1 MTNQNSQ
8 LLRQKR
14 SIDAQRSINAM
25 AETLAASDVDAILA
39 LGKDDK
45 RQLILYLHRCFG
57 SGSKRTIVTEKES
70 LESLLEA
77 NNFHYRKAPLST
89 TPGFEQVPVI
99 GKNRSGDLVVITQAR
114 GNRLV
119 FDLTSDQLT
128 RLEAYPQE
136 LLPMGYEIYEV
147 FPQDLDS
154 LWKLSLFLLPTIQGD
169 LLVALAFSVLLVLL
183 SLASPLLTSQVI
195 GDVVP
200 SGNVQWMVSAFV
212 VSLLLTGFNTVLS
225 WIQSFYLLRLNRKVS
240 LKIQLSVFDRILK
253 VPVSFIKSYSVGDLS
268 SRAGAI
274 NNLANLLSNTTLSS
288 AINSVAILGY
298 IAMMFFY
305 DSIMALVAL
314 VFTLF
319 SAVIQVLLA
328 RRQLHFERQSQTV
341 DAELLNFSLETL
353 GALPQ
358 IRANACEPFIL
369 DRWFASVMKT
379 TGLQFRQA
387 QINAFSSAASTLL
400 GSVGTTLMYA
410 VLIVRML
417 MADDLSTV
425 ALTTSTFIVFFSA
438 YNGFSSRFMQLV
450 NLFNSILGSSLI
462 QVERAMPILKEK
474 AEPGYAIGKIE
485 HNLSGQISL
494 RNLSFAYPDTNDDIF
509 SDFNCDIKPGAFNAL
524 FGPSGCGKSTIFK
537 LILGFYRPRSGSVF
551 VDSLELDELS
561 VAYYRRQLGVIL
573 QKPVLPPG
581 SIRDAVSSG
590 LDISPDEIWKAL
602 EFANVAAEVDALPMK
617 LETMLAEG
625 ALNISGGQR
634 QRISIARAI
643 LHKPRILMEDEAT
656 SALDNDSQR
665 IIGDNLRNAGIT
677 RIVIAHRLSAIK
689 QCDHMIVINQRRV
702 ETQGSFEHCKEH
714 SAYLRSVLGKIQA

>member
-1 MTNQNSQ
+1 MTSQKSQ
-8 LLRQKR
+8 LLREQQ
-14 SIDAQRSINAM
+14 SIEAQRSISAM
-25 AETLAASDVDAILA
+25 AENLTVSD
-39 LGKDDK
+39 KDTFLSMGNGDK
-45 RQLILYLHRCFG
+45 HQLIAYLNKYFG
-57 SGSKRTIVTEKES
+57 SGNKRNIVTEKDS

-77 NNFHYRKAPLST
+77 NSFHYRKAPLST
-89 TPGFEQVPVI
+89 TPGFEQVPLI
-99 GKNRSGDLVVITQAR
+99 GKNRSGELVVITQAPGR
-114 GNRLV
+114 RQV
-119 FDLTSDQLT
+119 FDLTSNQVT
-128 RLEAYPQE
+128 HLEAYAPE

-154 LWKLSLFLLPTIQGD
+154 LWKLSLFLLPTIKGD
-169 LLVALAFSVLLVLL
+169 LLVALAFSLVLVLL

-225 WIQSFYLLRLNRKVS
+225 WIQSFYLVRLNRKVS
-240 LKIQLSVFDRILK
+240 LRIQLSVFDRILK
-253 VPVSFIKSYSVGDLS
+253 VPVSFIKSYSVGDLA

-274 NNLANLLSNTTLSS
+274 NNLANLLSSTTLSS
-288 AINSVAILGY
+288 VINSIAIVGY

-305 DSIMALVAL
+305 DFVMALVAL
-314 VFTLF
+314 VFTLI
-319 SAVIQVLLA
+319 SAMIQVLLA
-328 RRQLHFERQSQTV
+328 RRQLHYERQSQSV
-341 DAELLNFSLETL
+341 DAELVNFSLETL

-358 IRANACEPFIL
+358 IRANGCEPFIL
-369 DRWFASVMKT
+369 ERWFANVMKT

-387 QINAFSSAASTLL
+387 QTYSVSSAASTVL

-417 MADDLSTV
+417 GANDISAV
-425 ALTTSTFIVFFSA
+425 AITTSTFIVFFSA
-438 YNGFSSRFMQLV
+438 YNGFSSRLMQLV
-450 NLFNSILGSSLI
+450 NLFNTILGSALI

-474 AEPGYAIGKIE
+474 AEPGYAVGRVE
-485 HNLSGQISL
+485 HTLSGQISF
-494 RNLSFAYPDTNDDIF
+494 RNLSFAYPDTNTEVF
-509 SDFNCDIKPGAFNAL
+509 SDLNCDIKPGAFNAL

-537 LILGFYRPRSGSVF
+537 LILGFYRPLSGSVF
-551 VDSLELDELS
+551 LDSLELDELS
-561 VAYYRRQLGVIL
+561 VSFYRRQLGVIL

-581 SIRDAVSSG
+581 SIREAVSSG
-590 LDISPDEIWKAL
+590 LDISPDDIWRAL

-617 LETMLAEG
+617 LETMLSEG
-625 ALNISGGQR
+625 GLNISGGQR

-689 QCDHMIVINQRRV
+689 QCDHMIVINKRQV
-702 ETQGSFEHCKEH
+702 ETQGSYDHCKQH
-714 SAYLRSVLGKIQA
+714 STYLQSVLVKP